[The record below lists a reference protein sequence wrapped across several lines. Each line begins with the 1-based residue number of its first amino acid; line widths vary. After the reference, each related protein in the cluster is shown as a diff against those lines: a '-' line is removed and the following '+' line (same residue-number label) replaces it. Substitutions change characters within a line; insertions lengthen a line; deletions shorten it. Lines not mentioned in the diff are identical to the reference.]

1 MEVAARRL
9 IFCSTKLFPCIPVVP
24 QLRSRNL
31 GRELEILWERKLSFR
46 KTFSLRKHSPSPPL
60 KYGYCNLDKGDHL
73 LFQHYTCTLY
83 WGHPNFYRGFLGVCP
98 HCWKISCTCFL
109 FVHTAQILR
118 RQGTRWCL
126 KDMPQLWARS
136 GEPLFSYIITP
147 ERAESVFPQWE
158 GWGWLPASLGSS
170 FTCCFKALGRSLNRL
185 YEPDGHQ
192 SCRWKDLASSDTLI
206 EGRMSHNWDTLY
218 WSPQMRTK
226 YNK

>member
-9 IFCSTKLFPCIPVVP
+9 IFCSTKLFPCIPVMP
-24 QLRSRNL
+24 QLKVEIWEVSWKFSE
-31 GRELEILWERKLSFR
+31 RENFPSE
-46 KTFSLRKHSPSPPL
+46 KTFSLRKCSPSPPP
-60 KYGYCNLDKGDHL
+60 KYRYCNLDKGEHL

-83 WGHPNFYRGFLGVCP
+83 WGHPDFYRGFLGVCP

-126 KDMPQLWARS
+126 KNMPQLWARS

-158 GWGWLPASLGSS
+158 GWGWLPASLGRSR
-170 FTCCFKALGRSLNRL
+170 TCCFKALGRSLNRL

-192 SCRWKDLASSDTLI
+192 RSRWRDLASLGTLI
-206 EGRMSHNWDTLY
+206 EGRMSHNWDTLF

-226 YNK
+226 NNK